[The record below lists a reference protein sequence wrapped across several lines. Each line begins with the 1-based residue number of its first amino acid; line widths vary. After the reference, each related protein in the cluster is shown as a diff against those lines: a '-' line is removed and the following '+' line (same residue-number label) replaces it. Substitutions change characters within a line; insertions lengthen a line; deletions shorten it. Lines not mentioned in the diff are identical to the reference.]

1 MPVSTRPEWGDV
13 ARGDATTSLLIPAT
27 TWGGNGAAL
36 PASRVVA
43 LMSVQ
48 ERIRALAKSSGTPKV
63 LVQVNSEADPK
74 KRDRRVH
81 HYGSILL

>member
-1 MPVSTRPEWGDV
+1 MPVSTRSEWGDV
-13 ARGDATTSLLIPAT
+13 ARGNATTSLKLVTPAT
-27 TWGGNGAAL
+27 TGWGSNGAAL

-48 ERIRALAKSSGTPKV
+48 ATSSEPPKT

-74 KRDRRVH
+74 KRDRRVY
-81 HYGSILL
+81 HYASILL